1 MPSENYRQTAWKADK
16 RLKQMEK
23 QGATSDKAY
32 QAAMKALKQAGKGKR
47 FDVKAPDS
55 NLEKALNKFISKTEK
70 TFGFEKK
77 RTSKPLTASEKAYLR
92 EARKADKQLRALEKA
107 GMTNSPAYRK
117 AMADIKKMGGGKRYT
132 SKKLAR
138 KKKAANNVKKFFT
151 KKTATVQGVNEAS
164 YKARKT
170 IEQNYGLSM
179 TEQQYKKFWESGL
192 METVI
197 AKYKFDSKTAIKYI
211 GRIQSTTGDIRE
223 LMIQA
228 DNMIKYPDRSKVKEF
243 IRDVSAL
250 VNKGR
255 KYQRN
260 QKASDDILDAYA
272 TQKVIDKYIKI
283 FD

>member
-1 MPSENYRQTAWKADK
+1 MPSDNYRQTAWKADK

-23 QGATSDKAY
+23 QGATGDKAY

-70 TFGFEKK
+70 SFGFEKK
-77 RTSKPLTASEKAYLR
+77 RTSKPLTASEKAYMK
-92 EARKADKQLRALEKA
+92 EARKADKMLRALEKA

-138 KKKAANNVKKFFT
+138 KKKASSNVKKFFT
-151 KKTATVQGVNEAS
+151 KKTASVHGVNEAN

-170 IEQNYGLSM
+170 FEQNYGLSM
-179 TEQQYKKFWESGL
+179 TEEQYKKLWESGL
-192 METVI
+192 METI
-197 AKYKFDSKTAIKYI
+197 MAKYKFDSKTAVKYI
-211 GRIQSTTGDIRE
+211 GRMQSSIGDIRQ
-223 LMIQA
+223 LMVKA
-228 DNMIKYPDRSKVKEF
+228 DNMIRYPDRSKVKEF
-243 IRDVSAL
+243 IRDVSSV

-255 KYQRN
+255 KYQYN
-260 QKASDDILDAYA
+260 QKSSDDILDAYA
-272 TQKVIDKYIKI
+272 TQKVIDKYIKV

>member
-1 MPSENYRQTAWKADK
+1 
-16 RLKQMEK
+16 
-23 QGATSDKAY
+23 
-32 QAAMKALKQAGKGKR
+32 MKALKQAGKGKR

-55 NLEKALNKFISKTEK
+55 NLEKALNKFIAKTEQSY
-70 TFGFEKK
+70 GFEKK

-107 GMTNSPAYRK
+107 GMTNSPAYKK
-117 AMADIKKMGGGKRYT
+117 AMADIRKMGGGKRYT

-138 KKKAANNVKKFFT
+138 KKKAANNVKKFVT
-151 KKTATVQGVNEAS
+151 KKTATVQGVNEAG

-211 GRIQSTTGDIRE
+211 GRMQSSIGDIRQ
-223 LMIQA
+223 LMVQA

-243 IRDVSAL
+243 VRDVSAL

>member
-1 MPSENYRQTAWKADK
+1 MPSDNYRQTAWKADK

-23 QGATSDKAY
+23 QGATGDKAY

-70 TFGFEKK
+70 SFGFEKK
-77 RTSKPLTASEKAYLR
+77 RTSKPLTASEKAYMR

-117 AMADIKKMGGGKRYT
+117 AMADIKKMGGGKRYA

-138 KKKAANNVKKFFT
+138 KKKAASNVKKFFT
-151 KKTATVQGVNEAS
+151 KKTASVHGVHEAN

-170 IEQNYGLSM
+170 FEQNYGLSM
-179 TEQQYKKFWESGL
+179 TEEQYKKLWESGL
-192 METVI
+192 METI
-197 AKYKFDSKTAIKYI
+197 MAKYKFDSKTAVKYI
-211 GRIQSTTGDIRE
+211 GRMQSSIGDIRQ
-223 LMIQA
+223 LTVKA
-228 DNMIKYPDRSKVKEF
+228 DNMIRYPDRSKVKEF
-243 IRDVSAL
+243 IRDVSSV

-255 KYQRN
+255 KYQYN
-260 QKASDDILDAYA
+260 QKSSDDILDAYA

>member
-1 MPSENYRQTAWKADK
+1 MPSDNYRQTAWKADK

-23 QGATSDKAY
+23 QGATGDKAY

-70 TFGFEKK
+70 SYGFEKK
-77 RTSKPLTASEKAYLR
+77 RTSRPLTESEKAYMR

-117 AMADIKKMGGGKRYT
+117 AMADIRKMGGGKRYT
-132 SKKLAR
+132 SKKLAA
-138 KKKAANNVKKFFT
+138 KKRAASNVDKFFR
-151 KKTATVQGVNEAS
+151 KKTASVQGVNEAN

-170 IEQNYGLSM
+170 FEQNYGLSM
-179 TEQQYKKFWESGL
+179 TEEQYKKLWESGL
-192 METVI
+192 METVM
-197 AKYKFDSKTAIKYI
+197 AKYKFDSKTAVKYI
-211 GRIQSTTGDIRE
+211 GRMQSSLGDIQG
-223 LMIQA
+223 MVNKA
-228 DNMIKYPDRSKVKEF
+228 DNMISYPDRKAVSKY
-243 IRDVSAL
+243 I
-250 VNKGR
+250 NQNR
-255 KYQRN
+255 KYQRY
-260 QKASDDILDAYA
+260 QKSSDDILDAYA

>member
-1 MPSENYRQTAWKADK
+1 MPSDTYRQTAWKADK

-23 QGATSDKAY
+23 QGATGDKAY

-70 TFGFEKK
+70 TYGFEKK
-77 RTSKPLTASEKAYLR
+77 RTARPLTESEKAYMR
-92 EARKADKQLRALEKA
+92 EARKADAQLRALEKA

-117 AMADIKKMGGGKRYT
+117 AIADIRKMGGGKRYS

-138 KKKAANNVKKFFT
+138 KKKAATNVNKFFG
-151 KKTATVQGVNEAS
+151 KKTASVQGVNEAN

-170 IEQNYGLSM
+170 FEQNYGLSM
-179 TEQQYKKFWESGL
+179 TEEQYKKLWESGL
-192 METVI
+192 METVM
-197 AKYKFDSKTAIKYI
+197 AKYKFDSKTAVKYI
-211 GRIQSTTGDIRE
+211 GRIQTSLGDIQG
-223 LMIQA
+223 MVNKA
-228 DNMIKYPDRSKVKEF
+228 DNMISYPDKKAVSKF
-243 IRDVSAL
+243 I
-250 VNKGR
+250 NQNR
-255 KYQRN
+255 KYQRY
-260 QKASDDILDAYA
+260 QKSSDDILDAYA

>member
-1 MPSENYRQTAWKADK
+1 MLSDNYRQTAWKADK

-23 QGATSDKAY
+23 QGATGDKAY

-70 TFGFEKK
+70 SFGFEKK

-138 KKKAANNVKKFFT
+138 KKKATTNVEKFFR
-151 KKTATVQGVNEAS
+151 KKTASVQGVNEAN

-170 IEQNYGLSM
+170 FEQNYGLSM
-179 TEQQYKKFWESGL
+179 TEEQYKKLWESGL
-192 METVI
+192 METI
-197 AKYKFDSKTAIKYI
+197 MAKYKFDSKTAVKYI
-211 GRIQSTTGDIRE
+211 GRIQSSIGDIQGQ
-223 LMIQA
+223 IAKA
-228 DNMIKYPDRSKVKEF
+228 DNMISYPDKKAVSKF
-243 IRDVSAL
+243 I
-250 VNKGR
+250 NQNR
-255 KYQRN
+255 KYQRY
-260 QKASDDILDAYA
+260 QKSSDDILDAYA

>member
-1 MPSENYRQTAWKADK
+1 MPSDNYRQTAWKADK

-70 TFGFEKK
+70 SYGFEKK
-77 RTSKPLTASEKAYLR
+77 RTSRPLTASEKAYMR

-138 KKKAANNVKKFFT
+138 KKKATTNVEKFFR
-151 KKTATVQGVNEAS
+151 KKTSSVQGVNEAN

-170 IEQNYGLSM
+170 FEQNYGLSM
-179 TEQQYKKFWESGL
+179 TEQQYKKLWESGL
-192 METVI
+192 METVM
-197 AKYKFDSKTAIKYI
+197 AKYKFDSKTAVKYI
-211 GRIQSTTGDIRE
+211 GRIQSSVGDIQG
-223 LMIQA
+223 MIKKA
-228 DNMIKYPDRSKVKEF
+228 DNMISYPDKKAVAQF
-243 IRDVSAL
+243 
-250 VNKGR
+250 VNQNR
-255 KYQRN
+255 KYQRY
-260 QKASDDILDAYA
+260 QKPSDDILDAYA

>member
-1 MPSENYRQTAWKADK
+1 MPSDNYRQTAWKADK

-23 QGATSDKAY
+23 QGATGDKAY

-70 TFGFEKK
+70 SYGFEKK
-77 RTSKPLTASEKAYLR
+77 RTKRPLTESEKAYMR

-117 AMADIKKMGGGKRYT
+117 AMADIRKMGGGKRYT
-132 SKKLAR
+132 SKKLAK
-138 KKKAANNVKKFFT
+138 KKKASTNVHKFFG
-151 KKTATVQGVNEAS
+151 KKTASVQGVNEAN

-170 IEQNYGLSM
+170 FEQNYGLSM
-179 TEQQYKKFWESGL
+179 TEEQYKKLWESGL
-192 METVI
+192 METVM
-197 AKYKFDSKTAIKYI
+197 AKYKFDSKTAVKYI
-211 GRIQSTTGDIRE
+211 GRMQSSLGDIQG
-223 LMIQA
+223 MVNKA
-228 DNMIKYPDRSKVKEF
+228 DNMISYPDRKAVSKY
-243 IRDVSAL
+243 I
-250 VNKGR
+250 NQNR
-255 KYQRN
+255 KYQRY
-260 QKASDDILDAYA
+260 QKSSDDILDAYA

>member
-23 QGATSDKAY
+23 QGATGDKAY

-70 TFGFEKK
+70 SYGFEKK

-107 GMTNSPAYRK
+107 GMTNSPAYKK
-117 AMADIKKMGGGKRYT
+117 AMADIRKMGGGKRYT

-138 KKKAANNVKKFFT
+138 KKKATTNVEKFFR
-151 KKTATVQGVNEAS
+151 KKTASVQGVNEAN

-170 IEQNYGLSM
+170 FEQNYGLSM
-179 TEQQYKKFWESGL
+179 TEEQYKKLWQSGL
-192 METVI
+192 METI
-197 AKYKFDSKTAIKYI
+197 MAKYKFDSKTAVKYI
-211 GRIQSTTGDIRE
+211 GRIQSSIGDIQE
-223 LMIQA
+223 QIAKA
-228 DNMIKYPDRSKVKEF
+228 DNMISYPDKKAVSKF
-243 IRDVSAL
+243 I
-250 VNKGR
+250 NQNR
-255 KYQRN
+255 KYQRY
-260 QKASDDILDAYA
+260 QKSSDDILDAYA

>member
-70 TFGFEKK
+70 SYGFEKK
-77 RTSKPLTASEKAYLR
+77 RTSRPLTESEKAYMR
-92 EARKADKQLRALEKA
+92 EARKADKMLRALEKA
-107 GMTNSPAYRK
+107 GMTNSPAYKK

-138 KKKAANNVKKFFT
+138 KKKAANNVNKFFT
-151 KKTATVQGVNEAS
+151 KKTASVHGVHESN

-170 IEQNYGLSM
+170 FEQMYGLSM
-179 TEQQYKKFWESGL
+179 TEEQYKKFWESGL
-192 METVI
+192 METVA
-197 AKYKFDSKTAIKYI
+197 AKYKFDSKTAVKYI
-211 GRIQSTTGDIRE
+211 GRMQSSIGDIRQ
-223 LMIQA
+223 LMIKA
-228 DNMIKYPDRSKVKEF
+228 DNMIKYPDRSKTKEF
-243 IRDVSAL
+243 IRTVSSV

-255 KYQRN
+255 KYQYN
-260 QKASDDILDAYA
+260 QKSSDDILDAYA